1 MKKLFLSL
9 ISLALAGSAYAQ
21 LNTFSEGDVISAEQM
36 NENFEYLEQQ
46 FRGARATIVD
56 CGTSGTGSGINEA
69 IAQGFNDITVSG
81 TCNENLVFSIWNND
95 ASSSSA
101 TDSRLTNRFLKI
113 TGTTSDTKIVDTSQ
127 NTEAVIYVE
136 GATTVFL
143 KNLTLEGGNSGIR
156 GVRNSTILLE
166 DVAVRDFTARG
177 IGVVDSSFLGS
188 KGSLTIEGNSAAY
201 GIILYSSSGWQEQAS
216 ISGVRTGVASY
227 AGSHFFIAPSFEIQA
242 ENIGIDITNGSVVE
256 KWGDSNGAISNTKE
270 AGIRV
275 KKGTLHYVGGN
286 LEIKNLQSGP
296 ALQLEDAKAE
306 IHNLNIPNFDAGT
319 DTAAIY
325 AVTSEL
331 RLNDSTASTTTGGAS
346 HIISSGMAKMWLN
359 NINFSGKF
367 EVAVLGLYAGSHAIV
382 EGSQLTSNSYLGIDL
397 TGMSSIWIFG
407 TDVTAQGEGVTAE
420 ENSFFQIRDGSTIK
434 VSDGT
439 GIIAETGSG
448 VYVRSGSNITST
460 GGPAIDMQQN
470 TWLNIESVE
479 QGETTIID
487 RTDTSQSDI
496 ELAGNSSIN
505 VGEGNQ
511 IGEVSCTS
519 LTSLAGNLSGV
530 GQWKGG
536 CETSTSSTGTL
547 DDLQGTWI
555 TSCYKDENDLDGPT
569 HIKESFKVSGTN
581 ITSKTTYFTDA
592 SCADPMLDADGTFSN
607 LHIGDK
613 IALAGEITGY
623 QITYTLQTYTNT
635 LLSSKITDSFN
646 TDNYCGITWTM
657 NTAVDILGKTCDGNS
672 NPVKNTSIFSLYS
685 ISGNNL
691 FLGTTETTTY
701 PITVN
706 TSIMYVKQ

>member
-1 MKKLFLSL
+1 
-9 ISLALAGSAYAQ
+9 
-21 LNTFSEGDVISAEQM
+21 
-36 NENFEYLEQQ
+36 
-46 FRGARATIVD
+46 
-56 CGTSGTGSGINEA
+56 
-69 IAQGFNDITVSG
+69 
-81 TCNENLVFSIWNND
+81 
-95 ASSSSA
+95 
-101 TDSRLTNRFLKI
+101 
-113 TGTTSDTKIVDTSQ
+113 
-127 NTEAVIYVE
+127 
-136 GATTVFL
+136 
-143 KNLTLEGGNSGIR
+143 
-156 GVRNSTILLE
+156 
-166 DVAVRDFTARG
+166 
-177 IGVVDSSFLGS
+177 
-188 KGSLTIEGNSAAY
+188 
-201 GIILYSSSGWQEQAS
+201 
-216 ISGVRTGVASY
+216 
-227 AGSHFFIAPSFEIQA
+227 
-242 ENIGIDITNGSVVE
+242 
-256 KWGDSNGAISNTKE
+256 
-270 AGIRV
+270 
-275 KKGTLHYVGGN
+275 
-286 LEIKNLQSGP
+286 
-296 ALQLEDAKAE
+296 LEDAKAE
-306 IHNLNIPNFDAGT
+306 IHNLNIPNFDGGT
-319 DTAAIY
+319 ETAAIY

-555 TSCYKDENDLDGPT
+555 TSCYPPNEDTTYYSDFTILIN
-569 HIKESFKVSGTN
+569 GTN
-581 ITSKTTYFTDA
+581 VTSIESIYNDSLCSNHAGQKQKSYTDLSIGNA
-592 SCADPMLDADGTFSN
+592 VTLSDGSSANQNSVAIQEATLTPSDNLLLDWLNS
-607 LHIGDK
+607 
-613 IALAGEITGY
+613 AGH
-623 QITYTLQTYTNT
+623 
-635 LLSSKITDSFN
+635 
-646 TDNYCGITWTM
+646 CGITDWEL
-657 NTAVDILGKTCDGNS
+657 NTPRNILGRDCTQGEDGIY
-672 NPVKNTSIFSLYS
+672 PPKNATLFNIYKL
-685 ISGNNL
+685 SGNNM
-691 FLGTTETTTY
+691 FLGESRVDTY
-701 PITVN
+701 PTTVN

>member
-9 ISLALAGSAYAQ
+9 ISLAFAGSAYAIP
-21 LNTFSEGDVISAEQM
+21 NTFSEGDVISAEQM
-36 NENFEYLEQQ
+36 NENFQYLEQQ
-46 FRGARATIVD
+46 FRGARATTVD
-56 CGTSGTGSGINEA
+56 CGTSGTGSGINQA

-81 TCNENLVFSIWNND
+81 TCNENLLFGITNPDFGYSGKLAPRLLKLSGEDSFATIKDSSNNTD
-95 ASSSSA
+95 KLIMIQGGATVLIENLILDGGEDGIVSA
-101 TDSRLTNRFLKI
+101 GNSDLTLNDVTVQNFTGRGIYITDSSNLDSYTTLTIKGNQQG
-113 TGTTSDTKIVDTSQ
+113 TGLSLCGGSFGSFTKATISDVDT
-127 NTEAVIYVE
+127 
-136 GATTVFL
+136 
-143 KNLTLEGGNSGIR
+143 GIKVHCNA
-156 GVRNSTILLE
+156 GLW
-166 DVAVRDFTARG
+166 A
-177 IGVVDSSFLGS
+177 
-188 KGSLTIEGNSAAY
+188 IE
-201 GIILYSSSGWQEQAS
+201 
-216 ISGVRTGVASY
+216 
-227 AGSHFFIAPSFEIQA
+227 F
-242 ENIGIDITNGSVVE
+242 D
-256 KWGDSNGAISNTKE
+256 ISNVVT
-270 AGIRV
+270 GITV
-275 KKGTLHYVGGN
+275 DNAKFNKYSENPGTISN
-286 LEIKNLQSGP
+286 LRGGP
-296 ALQLEDAKAE
+296 ALNLKNAKAE
-306 IHNLNIPNFDAGT
+306 LHNLNIPNFDGGT
-319 DTAAIY
+319 ETAAIY

-331 RLNDSTASTTTGGAS
+331 RLNDSTASTATGGAS

-607 LHIGDK
+607 FHIGDK

-646 TDNYCGITWTM
+646 TDNYCGITWTT

-701 PITVN
+701 PTTVN